1 MSQEN
6 QTGFFRRY
14 FIACFQ
20 PGKYKLLL
28 EKKTGSHVVY
38 FLLLLAFLLVVDTLI
53 PFGAWTASVG
63 GFRNLFLNRLPAF
76 TLQDGTFES
85 ESPVS
90 LEISGVLRVELNA
103 EVEKYTEE
111 DFNEE
116 YQEEILVSRTNL
128 LIRAGGQASELP
140 LSALGDFY
148 LDNQMLTAAIPAL
161 MIMLFFY
168 FVITF
173 LSKAVHYVVTSLI
186 YGLICRVGVR
196 SPEGRTLTIK
206 ESLLIAM
213 YAQTL
218 FSVIG
223 SVNASLGYPVS
234 SFWVSVISIMIIM
247 SYIFKAEVSV
257 LKPEAS

>member
-20 PGKYKLLL
+20 P
-28 EKKTGSHVVY
+28 ENISCFWKKRRKSCGLFSFTAGFPSCGGYADPVWR
-38 FLLLLAFLLVVDTLI
+38 VDGQRGRI
-53 PFGAWTASVG
+53 PQSV
-63 GFRNLFLNRLPAF
+63 LNRLPAF

-140 LSALGDFY
+140 LSAW
-148 LDNQMLTAAIPAL
+148 
-161 MIMLFFY
+161 
-168 FVITF
+168 
-173 LSKAVHYVVTSLI
+173 
-186 YGLICRVGVR
+186 
-196 SPEGRTLTIK
+196 E
-206 ESLLIAM
+206 
-213 YAQTL
+213 
-218 FSVIG
+218 
-223 SVNASLGYPVS
+223 
-234 SFWVSVISIMIIM
+234 
-247 SYIFKAEVSV
+247 IFI
-257 LKPEAS
+257 